1 MKKKLWGM
9 WRNGHSW
16 LAPSGGREGGGIY
29 YFSSSCLYSTIKCE
43 KEEYALMHL
52 KAPVFV

>member
-1 MKKKLWGM
+1 MGNVEKQTQ
-9 WRNGHSW
+9 
-16 LAPSGGREGGGIY
+16 LASSKWWEGRWWY
-29 YFSSSCLYSTIKCE
+29 LFFLSSCLYSTIKCE